1 MKLDVINFDN
11 KVVGNVEL
19 DDAIFGAEVRSDL
32 IFRVINWQLA
42 KRRQGTHAVKTRG
55 TVKHTTKKPFKQKGT
70 GSARQ
75 GMRSVSQMRGGGVV
89 FGPVVRDHSHKLQ
102 KKVRVKGLI
111 SALSAKA
118 AEGKLVVVEDLEMKS
133 AKTKDLQS
141 KVKALGWNKA
151 LVIDGATTSESFMR
165 AANNIVG
172 LDVLLAQGANV
183 YDIMRKDELV
193 LTKAGIEKLMERLK

>member
-11 KVVGNVEL
+11 KVVGDVEL

-32 IFRVINWQLA
+32 ITRVINWQLA
-42 KRRQGTHAVKTRG
+42 KRRQGTHSVKTRS
-55 TVKHTTKKPFKQKGT
+55 TVKHTTRKPFKQKGT

-75 GMRSVSQMRGGGVV
+75 GMRSVSQLRGGGVV

-102 KKVRVKGLI
+102 KKVRTKGLI
-111 SALSAKA
+111 SALSSKA
-118 AEGKLVVVEDLEMKS
+118 AEGKLVVMDDLKLKS
-133 AKTKDLQS
+133 AKTKDLQA

-151 LVIDGATTSESFMR
+151 LVIDGESVAEDFKR
-165 AANNIVG
+165 AAGNIVG
-172 LDVLLAQGANV
+172 LDVLPAQGANV
-183 YDIMRKDELV
+183 YDIMRKDELI